1 MLEIRSRDRP
11 RAWAEVDVRIRSRVE
26 SARIRRCRDR
36 APPPAGLAAGLNR
49 LTRRARRHPRTA
61 ADSYR
66 YVEQRT
72 PRDRHSRRRRR
83 LATEQE
89 RCRRAVSRSRRAA
102 SCPPVS
108 FARTE
113 ATGCAAVA
121 VVNPVA
127 MTVILTLPFSCG
139 STTAPKMMLASSSA
153 ASWTMHDASLTS
165 TSDRSGPPVTLM
177 ITPRAPLTDAPSS
190 SGLEIARRA
199 ASMRAVRPFGDA
211 GAHHRQPHA
220 GHDGFHVGEV
230 EVDEPRHQDEIRDAL
245 DRLPQHV
252 VGGRERLGH
261 RRGAVDDGQQPLV
274 RNRDDRVDAV
284 AQRFEARARPASAR
298 FLPSNLNGLVTTA
311 TVSAP
316 SSLARLAITGARAGA
331 GAAAEARRHEDHV
344 GAVERLDDLLRV
356 LERRLPARRSD
367 RRRRRVPSSACRRS
381 AASTGRRAGAAA
393 PGDRCWRR

>member
-1 MLEIRSRDRP
+1 M
-11 RAWAEVDVRIRSRVE
+11 
-26 SARIRRCRDR
+26 
-36 APPPAGLAAGLNR
+36 
-49 LTRRARRHPRTA
+49 
-61 ADSYR
+61 
-66 YVEQRT
+66 
-72 PRDRHSRRRRR
+72 
-83 LATEQE
+83 
-89 RCRRAVSRSRRAA
+89 
-102 SCPPVS
+102 
-108 FARTE
+108 F
-113 ATGCAAVA
+113 
-121 VVNPVA
+121 
-127 MTVILTLPFSCG
+127 
-139 STTAPKMMLASSSA
+139 ASSSA
-153 ASWTMHDASLTS
+153 ASCTMHDASLTS

-220 GHDGFHVGEV
+220 GHDGLHVGEV
-230 EVDEPRHQDEIRDAL
+230 EVDEPRHQDQIRDPL

-252 VGGRERLGH
+252 VGGRERVGH
-261 RRGAVDDGQQPLV
+261 RRGAVDDRQQPLV

-344 GAVERLDDLLRV
+344 GAVERLDDLLRCP
-356 LERRLPARRSD
+356 RAPPDGRRSD

-381 AASTGRRAGAAA
+381 AASTGRARWRCSAWRSVLATMNSTPSNPACTIRLTALLPPPPTPTDFDAGARARSLRRAA
-393 PGDRCWRR
+393 VAVARASSLIAGVIVHSSLLCQQWLEARFRKIP